1 MHQDICTGL
10 LTVVLVGAD
19 NPVVGTGEMNS
30 RIYMQCNIVNDKRMR
45 RICMCCLEKT
55 ILLSK
60 RRRGREVCLYDELRA
75 LHLDAYSSYA

>member
-55 ILLSK
+55 ILLSLNLFIYLAAWGLK
-60 RRRGREVCLYDELRA
+60 RPCIMQDLLAEA
-75 LHLDAYSSYA
+75 